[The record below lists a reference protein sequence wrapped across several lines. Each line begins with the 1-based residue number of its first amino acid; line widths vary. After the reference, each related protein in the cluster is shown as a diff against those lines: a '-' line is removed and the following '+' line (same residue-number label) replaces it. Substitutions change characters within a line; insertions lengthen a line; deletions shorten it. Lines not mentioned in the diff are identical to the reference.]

1 MTNFEEGKYQTHDL
15 DRLKHQCMK
24 SAWIAVALHKG
35 LKFPKDYDHLNS
47 APDSVNGQV
56 VHWTIGAVLYRMCE
70 LHDPIP
76 QNTHTLTAWID
87 QNEQNEIMPFL
98 ACLVYANQLLL
109 LPFCS

>member
-87 QNEQNEIMPFL
+87 QNEQNEIMAFL
-98 ACLVYANQLLL
+98 ACLFDANQLLL
-109 LPFCS
+109 